1 MFGSCQ
7 QIKWAY
13 VKSISLFLKWNSE
26 SNGMFRY
33 LIQNNPVPT
42 LTKLIQNYN
51 VTADNR
57 WPLIGCLP
65 DGDQHAGSAHHGAG
79 KPPIADK
86 LLCFS
91 HLIFEK

>member
-13 VKSISLFLKWNSE
+13 VKSISLFLNWNSE

-57 WPLIGCLP
+57 TRRLRQLRRTLTVTKTAAIVYKV
-65 DGDQHAGSAHHGAG
+65 QIINKING
-79 KPPIADK
+79 K
-86 LLCFS
+86 
-91 HLIFEK
+91 

>member
-1 MFGSCQ
+1 MFGSFQ
-7 QIKWAY
+7 QIKWVY

-26 SNGMFRY
+26 SSGMFRY

-57 WPLIGCLP
+57 TRRLRQLRRTITVTKTAAIVYKV
-65 DGDQHAGSAHHGAG
+65 QIINKING
-79 KPPIADK
+79 K
-86 LLCFS
+86 
-91 HLIFEK
+91 

>member
-1 MFGSCQ
+1 MFGSFQ

-13 VKSISLFLKWNSE
+13 VKSISLFLNWNSE

-57 WPLIGCLP
+57 TRRLRQLRRTITETKT
-65 DGDQHAGSAHHGAG
+65 AA
-79 KPPIADK
+79 IV
-86 LLCFS
+86 
-91 HLIFEK
+91 